1 MNEFIEFVTGVSIW
15 QVAKIFVLVALA
27 IYAIFAWVVVRQV
40 DLMTRVVSGDLDL
53 PIKIISW
60 LHFFFSIFIIF
71 LAFTIL

>member
-1 MNEFIEFVTGVSIW
+1 MNAFIEFVTGVSIW
-15 QVAKIFVLVALA
+15 QVAKIFVLVALV

-40 DLMTRVVSGDLDL
+40 NLMTRVVSGELDL

-71 LAFTIL
+71 LAFVVL